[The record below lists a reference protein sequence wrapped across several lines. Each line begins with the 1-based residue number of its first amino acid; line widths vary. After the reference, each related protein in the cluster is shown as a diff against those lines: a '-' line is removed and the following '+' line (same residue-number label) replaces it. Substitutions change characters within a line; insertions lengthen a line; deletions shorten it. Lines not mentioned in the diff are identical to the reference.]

1 MYSNAR
7 KLLTSEIAITKI
19 LSFLAI
25 VNDPDEILSQA
36 GIRRHQLRKL
46 ELDDEVAQCKDTRV
60 EAVVATPWRIEPN
73 QTRVGKWITNV
84 IEDHI
89 EDMKRGVM
97 DARFYG
103 YSVQEIIGK
112 KVPKGIGIERLAL
125 KPMEWFAPQR
135 DGSLRFFPDDGSG
148 GIEGIAVDSVKFLVS
163 RCNPSY
169 RNPYGEALLSK
180 LWFPVTWRMEGWGMW
195 LQFLETFGEPIVLGQ
210 MTDYESFVTAMKA
223 QGIRSTI
230 AWKSVSETDKVTTIN
245 ASTPGEFDR
254 LEQAILRRIQKLI
267 LGQTLTSDI
276 GSSGSYAAA
285 AIHNEVRN
293 DKRRADI
300 RMVQQIG
307 QQLVNTLCMINGI
320 SDQLKFIMADDSG
333 LELGRAQRDAVL
345 SPVLAASGFKLSK
358 EYYLRNYDYKDEDI
372 DETDNEVSDPLL
384 PNPAGDASNQ
394 KKGGVV
400 DKDRDIGVSPAM
412 KDRSVTN
419 QNEK

>member
-103 YSVQEIIGK
+103 YSVQEIICK
-112 KVPKGIGIERLAL
+112 EVPKGIGIERLAL

-210 MTDYESFVTAMKA
+210 MTDYASFVTAMKA

-372 DETDNEVSDPLL
+372 DETDNEVSDPPL
-384 PNPAGDASNQ
+384 PNPVGDVSNQ

>member
-103 YSVQEIIGK
+103 YSVQEIICK
-112 KVPKGIGIERLAL
+112 EVPKGIGIERLAL

-210 MTDYESFVTAMKA
+210 MTDYEAFVTAMKA

-372 DETDNEVSDPLL
+372 DETDNEVSDPPL
-384 PNPAGDASNQ
+384 PNPVGDVSNQ